1 MDGFINL
8 YKESG
13 KSSFGAISPL
23 RRIFNEKKI
32 GHTGTLDPMAEGV
45 LPVTL
50 GRASKFI
57 NLLPENE
64 KEYIAKFIFG
74 KRTDT
79 LDITGKIIEEIKYI
93 PSTDDLMNILP
104 EFMGEISQI
113 PPMYSALKKDGVRL
127 YDLARK
133 GLEFERESR
142 KVKVFNIE
150 FLEEYNG
157 EYQIKVRSSAGTYIR
172 SLIDDVGMKLGSG
185 AVMTGLIRTE
195 SNGFTVENS
204 YTLSEIENLVNQ
216 GKTDK
221 VLIPVEKMMSIY
233 PSVSVTQRQMVRFI
247 NGGGLLLERIIN
259 IPENN
264 GLLRVYSNDEF
275 LGVGEIADKELKV
288 KVLYKINA

>member
-79 LDITGKIIEEIKYI
+79 LDITGKIIEEFKYI
-93 PSTDDLMNILP
+93 PPTDDLMNILP

-133 GLEFERESR
+133 GLEIERESR

-150 FLEEYNG
+150 FLEEHNG
-157 EYQIKVRSSAGTYIR
+157 EYQIKVRCSAGTYIR

>member
-216 GKTDK
+216 GKQIK
-221 VLIPVEKMMSIY
+221 CLF
-233 PSVSVTQRQMVRFI
+233 PS
-247 NGGGLLLERIIN
+247 
-259 IPENN
+259 
-264 GLLRVYSNDEF
+264 
-275 LGVGEIADKELKV
+275 KK
-288 KVLYKINA
+288 